1 MRKNFNKLATLALSG
16 MMVMSMAMPA
26 FASQEDGYKKAGDWK
41 KVLYTD
47 MITPAPNTAFEFEI
61 TNVPASENKVT
72 VDGVEYNLNTAPAS
86 AVRIQKAVFNPAV
99 DKFGEVIADKNGVAQ
114 QGRQFTKGVDI
125 EVKAADLGDKYG
137 YFLFNME
144 EKKGGYQ
151 GVNYSY
157 AKYKVLV
164 YREQG
169 KVPVA
174 FVQRAD
180 NATGNWMGTA
190 KVDTIHNNYGMH
202 VPPVNPDP
210 NPNPNPNPDPN
221 PDPNPNPNPNPDP
234 NDTTHD
240 VLIKKVR
247 KGNITDAKNT
257 FKLKIYVVPDNKPA
271 GKTESFSYREGAV
284 DPTQEYTIFEGGENH
299 AFTVDLTAGGE
310 GVHIGGLTKDDK
322 VYVQELDGA
331 TYTMGVG
338 SNNVAGGVTYITKLD
353 ETANS
358 LAAYKTSFHSMHDG
372 GQVTVTNTK
381 NGVAPTGIIMNVAPY
396 AMMLAVAG
404 GLGVVFVNRK
414 KEEE

>member
-26 FASQEDGYKKAGDWK
+26 FATPADGYKKAGDWK

-47 MITPAPNTAFEFEI
+47 LITPAPNTAFEFEI
-61 TNVPASENKVT
+61 TSVPASENKVT
-72 VDGVEYNLNTAPAS
+72 VNGVEYNLNTASAS
-86 AVRIQKAVFNPAV
+86 AVRIQKAEFNPAN
-99 DKFGEVIADKNGVAQ
+99 DGFGTVIADKNGTPA
-114 QGRQFTKGVDI
+114 QGRQFTKAVDI
-125 EVKAADLGDKYG
+125 EVKEADLGNNYG

-144 EKKGGYQ
+144 EKKTGYQ
-151 GVNYSY
+151 GINYSY

-169 KVPVA
+169 KDPVA

-180 NATGNWMGTA
+180 NATGNWMVGA
-190 KVDTIHNNYGMH
+190 KVDTIYNNYGMH

-210 NPNPNPNPDPN
+210 NPNPGPN
-221 PDPNPNPNPNPDP
+221 PDPNPNPNP

-247 KGNITDAKNT
+247 KGNISDNKNT
-257 FKLKIYVVPDNKPA
+257 FKLKIYVEPDNQPA
-271 GKTESFSYREGAV
+271 GKTESFSYRVGPV
-284 DPTQEYTIFEGGENH
+284 DPTQKYTIFEGGKTN
-299 AFTVDLTAGGE
+299 AITVDLTAGGD
-310 GVHIGGLTKDDK
+310 GVHIGGLTVGDK
-322 VYVQELDGA
+322 VHVEELDG
-331 TYTMGVG
+331 TSYTMGVG
-338 SNNVAGGVTYITKLD
+338 SNNTNSATYIQNLD
-353 ETANS
+353 ETAAS
-358 LAAYKTSFHSMHDG
+358 LAAYKTSFNSIKDG
-372 GQVTVTNTK
+372 SEVTVTNTK

>member
-26 FASQEDGYKKAGDWK
+26 FATPADGYTKAGVWK

-47 MITPAPNTAFEFEI
+47 LITPAPNTAFKFKI
-61 TNVPASENKVT
+61 TPATETEVT
-72 VDGVEYNLNTAPAS
+72 VGTTKYQLNVAPAT
-86 AVRIQKAVFNPAV
+86 AVKIQDAEFNPAN
-99 DKFGEVIADKNGVAQ
+99 DGFGAVIADKNGTPA
-114 QGRQFTKGVDI
+114 QGRQFTKEVNI
-125 EVKAADLGDKYG
+125 EVKEEDLGTKYG

-144 EKKGGYQ
+144 EEKTGYQ
-151 GVNYSY
+151 GINYSY

-169 KVPVA
+169 KEPKA

-180 NATGNWMGTA
+180 NATGNWMDNA
-190 KVDTIHNNYGMH
+190 KVDTIYNNYGMH

-210 NPNPNPNPDPN
+210 NPNPGPNPDPN
-221 PDPNPNPNPNPDP
+221 P

-247 KGNITDAKNT
+247 KGNISDNKNT
-257 FKLKIYVVPDNKPA
+257 FKLKIYVEPDNQPA
-271 GKTESFSYREGAV
+271 GKAESFSYRVGPVNTAK
-284 DPTQEYTIFEGGENH
+284 QYTIFEGGESH
-299 AFTVDLTAGGE
+299 AITVDLTAGGD
-310 GVHIGGLTKDDK
+310 GVHIGGLTVGDK
-322 VYVQELDGA
+322 VHVAELDG
-331 TYTMGVG
+331 TSYTMGVG
-338 SNNVAGGVTYITKLD
+338 SNNTNSATYIQNLD
-353 ETANS
+353 ETAAS
-358 LAAYKTSFHSMHDG
+358 LAAYKTSFNSVKDG
-372 GQVTVTNTK
+372 SEVTVTNTK